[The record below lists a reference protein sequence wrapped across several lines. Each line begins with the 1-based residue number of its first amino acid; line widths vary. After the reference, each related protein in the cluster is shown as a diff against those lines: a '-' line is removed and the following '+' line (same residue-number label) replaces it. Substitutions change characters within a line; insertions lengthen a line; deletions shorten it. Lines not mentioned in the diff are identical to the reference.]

1 MLASLRNLL
10 WPRQRRRQPAAAM
23 GTLSLIPEDVLTTR
37 VACYFSRQE
46 YLDLR
51 AASKG
56 MLGLT

>member
-37 VACYFSRQE
+37 VACYFPSRDE
-46 YLDLR
+46 YLSLR

-56 MLGLT
+56 MLG